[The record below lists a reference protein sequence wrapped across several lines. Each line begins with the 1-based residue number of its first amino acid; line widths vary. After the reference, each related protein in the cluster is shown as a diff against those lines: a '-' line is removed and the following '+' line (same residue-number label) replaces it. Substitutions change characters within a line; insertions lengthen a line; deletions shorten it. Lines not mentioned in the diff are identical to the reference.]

1 MMWGVWRYHDVGYHD
16 VGYHD
21 VGQTQGDVC
30 MRLQ

>member
-1 MMWGVWRYHDVGYHD
+1 MWGVWRYHDVGYHD